1 MAPMQIA
8 RPHLIWWLLIVP
20 PMALLAVLSTSPV
33 FAQAWQDLA
42 HLPLSQPIYQWIF
55 ALAMLAHV
63 GEGAYAWRLAGQSL
77 QAPLRWQWGLQTL
90 VLGYP
95 SLRLLLARLRSP

>member
-1 MAPMQIA
+1 
-8 RPHLIWWLLIVP
+8 
-20 PMALLAVLSTSPV
+20 MALLAVLSTSPEL
-33 FAQAWQDLA
+33 ASAWRELS
-42 HLPLSQPIYQWIF
+42 HLPLSQPVYRWIF

-63 GEGAYAWRLAGQSL
+63 GEGAYAWHLAGQSP